1 MVGNRKFLSFS
12 RCKVV
17 GISGVTRDNVSV
29 EQTVE
34 NNGIIILTP
43 QILVNNLKNGTL
55 PSLSVFDDI

>member
-12 RCKVV
+12 RYKVV
-17 GISGVTRDNVSV
+17 GISGVTCDNVSV

-43 QILVNNLKNGTL
+43 QILVNNLKNGTI